1 MQIDRPRGGDILPL
15 AMARRSAAPTGYEV
29 WLEREGIPVSEGYGI
44 ADVRRIPRGDWSRTG
59 GKGAYIQM
67 EGMQGVTG
75 MYVLEIPPGGS
86 LHPERHL
93 YQEVLYVLGG
103 RGSTQVWQ
111 EGQPKQSFEWGDG
124 SLFSPPLNA
133 WHQLF
138 NGSSEPAL
146 LLALTDAPLVFDLY
160 RDPGF
165 VFESPYGFTDRFD
178 GQGGYFQEGEKTT
191 TSSWGYTNWE
201 TNFIADVSAVELGAA
216 EYKSAGGRI
225 TGFEISGNSLIGH
238 IAEWPVGRYHK
249 AHYHA
254 AGAILLGLRSEGY
267 VLMWPNELGP
277 RPYEAGHADQV
288 VKVEWGLGSVY
299 SPPQGWFHQHFNTGR
314 EPARQLALRF
324 GSHRYPV
331 GFHLAA
337 KRSEAGTAISIRD
350 GGTLIEYE
358 DEDPL
363 IRRAYEEALA
373 RTGIPCDMP
382 QFAYAR
388 T

>member
-1 MQIDRPRGGDILPL
+1 M
-15 AMARRSAAPTGYEV
+15 SEAPTGYEL
-29 WLEREGIPVSEGYGI
+29 WLDREEIPVSEGYGI
-44 ADVRRIPRGDWSRTG
+44 ADVRQIPRGEWRRTG
-59 GKGAYIQM
+59 GKGAYILM

-75 MYVLEIPPGGS
+75 MYVLEIPPGGA
-86 LHPERHL
+86 LIPEKHL

-111 EGQPKQSFEWGDG
+111 EGQGKQSFEWSEG

-160 RDPGF
+160 RDPSF
-165 VFESPYGFTDRFD
+165 VLSSPHQFSDRFD
-178 GQGGYFQEGEKTT
+178 GQDGYFTEGDKQTV
-191 TSSWGYTNWE
+191 SKRGYTNWE
-201 TNFIADVSAVELGAA
+201 TNFIADVHAVALAPA
-216 EYKSAGGRI
+216 EYKSSGGSI

-267 VLMWPNELGP
+267 VIMWPSELGP
-277 RPYEAGHADQV
+277 RPYESGYGDQV
-288 VKVEWGLGSVY
+288 VKVQWGLGSVY

-324 GSHRYPV
+324 GSHHHPV

-337 KRSEAGTAISIRD
+337 KRSEEGTSISIRE

-358 DEDPL
+358 DEDPA
-363 IRRAYEEALA
+363 IRRGYEEALA
-373 RTGIPCDMP
+373 RNGITCDMP
-382 QFAYAR
+382 QPVYAPA
-388 T
+388 

>member
-1 MQIDRPRGGDILPL
+1 
-15 AMARRSAAPTGYEV
+15 MAKRSESKTGYEL
-29 WLEREGIPVSEGYGI
+29 WLDREGIPLTEGYGI
-44 ADVRRIPRGDWSRTG
+44 PDVRQVPRGEWQRTG
-59 GKGAYIQM
+59 GRGAYIDM

-75 MYVLEIPPGGS
+75 MYVVEIPPGGY
-86 LHPERHL
+86 LKPEKHL
-93 YQEVLYVLGG
+93 YQEIMFVLGG
-103 RGSTQVWQ
+103 RGSTQVWHD
-111 EGQPKQSFEWGDG
+111 GRSKQSFEWQDG
-124 SLFSPPLNA
+124 SLFAPPLNT

-160 RDPGF
+160 RDPEF
-165 VFESPYGFTDRFD
+165 IFDSPYQFKSRFD
-178 GQGGYFQEGEKTT
+178 GEANYFTEGTTET

-201 TNFIADVSAVELGAA
+201 TNFIADVGAVKLAPA
-216 EYKSAGGRI
+216 EYKSAGGSI

-238 IAEWPVGRYHK
+238 IAEWPVGHYHK

-277 RPYEAGHADQV
+277 RPYESGRGDEV
-288 VKVEWGLGSVY
+288 VRVEWGLGSVY

-324 GSHRYPV
+324 GSRHHPV

-337 KRSEAGTAISIRD
+337 KRSEAGIAISIRD

-358 DEDPL
+358 DEDPA
-363 IRRAYEEALA
+363 IRREYEAALA
-373 RTGIPCDMP
+373 RNGIPCEMP
-382 QFAYAR
+382 AVVYA
-388 T
+388 